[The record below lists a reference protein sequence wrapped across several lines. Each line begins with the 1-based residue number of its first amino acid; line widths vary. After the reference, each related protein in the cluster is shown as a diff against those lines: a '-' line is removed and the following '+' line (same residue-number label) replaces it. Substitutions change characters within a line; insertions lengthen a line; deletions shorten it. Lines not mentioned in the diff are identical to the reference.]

1 MAKYSYNELKVAA
14 AEGRRIGA
22 YLGKNVFSCS
32 KWKYDAL
39 KNKNKDSFY
48 VLYDDGNALV
58 CDGIIYGSISDKGLV
73 DEWHNKRTWISPQSK
88 MEVNFEPVAPKEK
101 EKEKVQKTVPATG
114 YSAMVNGGEG
124 IVNSDNFFAELDRQI
139 NELLSTPFVFD
150 VGEDMPW
157 VKNEV

>member
-101 EKEKVQKTVPATG
+101 ETEKVQKTVPATG